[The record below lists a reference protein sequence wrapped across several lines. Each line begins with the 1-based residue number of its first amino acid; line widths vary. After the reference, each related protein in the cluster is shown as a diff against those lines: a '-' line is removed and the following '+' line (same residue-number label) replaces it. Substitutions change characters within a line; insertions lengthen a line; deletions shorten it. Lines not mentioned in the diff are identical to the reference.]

1 MAKDWII
8 DVLEDVRDFA
18 AANGMPVLAEEL
30 EESISVAAAEIGQA
44 PASQAGR
51 YSAQIGGH
59 AGPAF
64 ARR

>member
-18 AANGMPVLAEEL
+18 AANGMPILACEL
-30 EESISVAAAEIGQA
+30 EESIAVATAEIGQA
-44 PASQAGR
+44 PASQVRQYG
-51 YSAQIGGH
+51 AQTGGH